1 MAEQLSLTHER
12 VDDIPLLLG
21 LMQRLRLPEL
31 LDRHLG
37 NHGHHQGFSNG
48 WLATIWLAFI
58 LSEGD
63 HRKSTVQEWAQRHR
77 FTIERFVGLP
87 LRPVEFNDDRLGIV
101 LQYFAKTPAWE
112 QIEAQWWPVATAVY
126 RVEMT
131 GVRLDSTTSYGYH
144 TPTPDGLMQLGHSK
158 DHRPDLPQFKLMAAA
173 VEASGQWLACDVLPG
188 QRADDPLYL
197 PLIARVRTI
206 LRQLGVLYTGDSKMA
221 ALATRADIVRHGD
234 DYLTILPRTGENK
247 PVIEAGIAA
256 VVEGAQG
263 VHLLWEPPRRSGEG
277 PRLLGY
283 GYEETRALSLL
294 VDGEGV
300 AWQERVQV
308 IRSLELA
315 RSQGA
320 ALETRLGKAEAA
332 LWALTPPPGRGKR
345 QFPEEGAL
353 QQAVE
358 EVLIRH
364 QGTGLLRVAWA
375 REEEAITRFVGP
387 GRGGAERPTRTEVK
401 VRYRITQVEREEEAI
416 TAAQHR
422 LGWRVQVTS
431 VVGTRLS
438 LAGAVIHY
446 RGGSCLEGGGFH
458 RLKER
463 PLGIRPLFVQR
474 DDQIVGLTRLLTL
487 GLRVL
492 TTLEAQVR
500 QRLAEAEETLAGLN
514 VGQPRQETAQP
525 TAKGLLQALVR
536 AEITLTR
543 VEIGEQQHW
552 HLTPLPPLLTRVLAF
567 LGLSPALYTRL
578 AENST

>member
-12 VDDIPLLLG
+12 VDDIPLLIG
-21 LMQRLRLPEL
+21 LMQRLRLPQL

-63 HRKSTVQEWAQRHR
+63 HRKSTVQQWAERHR

-87 LRPVEFNDDRLGIV
+87 LRPVEFNDDRLEIV
-101 LQYFAKTPAWE
+101 LQHFAKPSAWE
-112 QIEAQWWPVATAVY
+112 EIEAHLWPETTEIY

-173 VEASGQWLACDVLPG
+173 VEGSGHWLACDVLPG

-197 PLIARVRTI
+197 PLIARVRAT
-206 LRQLGVLYTGDSKMA
+206 LQQLGVLYTGDSKMA
-221 ALATRADIVRHGD
+221 ALATRADIVHHGD
-234 DYLTILPRTGENK
+234 DYLTVLPRTGENK
-247 PVIEAGIAA
+247 QVIEAGIAA
-256 VVEGAQG
+256 VVEGEQAAQ
-263 VHLLWEPPRRSGEG
+263 LLVEPPRRPGEG

-283 GYEETRALSLL
+283 GYEQTRQLSAS
-294 VDGEGV
+294 VNGERV
-300 AWQERVQV
+300 VWQERMQV
-308 IRSLELA
+308 IRSVELA

-320 ALETRLGKAEAA
+320 ALLTRLGKAEAA

-345 QFPEEGAL
+345 QFPEEEAL
-353 QQAVE
+353 RQAVE
-358 EVLIRH
+358 EVLARH
-364 QGTGLLRVAWA
+364 QVTGLLRVAWE
-375 REEEAITRFVGP
+375 REEETVTRFVGR
-387 GRGGAERPTRTEVK
+387 GRGGPERPTCTEVK
-401 VRYRITQVEREEEAI
+401 VRYRITQVEREEAAI
-416 TAAQHR
+416 TAAQYR

-431 VVGTRLS
+431 RPVERLS
-438 LAGAVIHY
+438 LAEAVSHY

-463 PLGIRPLFVQR
+463 PLGIRPLFVKR

-492 TTLEAQVR
+492 TILETQVR
-500 QRLAEAEETLAGLN
+500 RRLADAQETLAGLN

-525 TAKGLLQALVR
+525 TAKSLLQAVVR

-543 VEIGEQQHW
+543 VEMGEQQHW
-552 HLTPLPPLLTRVLAF
+552 HLTPLPALLIRVLDF

>member
-12 VDDIPLLLG
+12 VDDLPLLIG

-31 LDRHLG
+31 LDRYLG

-48 WLATIWLAFI
+48 WLATIWLTFI

-77 FTIERFVGLP
+77 LTIERFVGLP

-101 LQYFAKTPAWE
+101 LHRFAETRAWE
-112 QIEAQWWPVATAVY
+112 ALEAALWPATVALSHGDL
-126 RVEMT
+126 T

-158 DHRPDLPQFKLMAAA
+158 DHRPDLPQVKLMAAA
-173 VEASGQWLACDVLPG
+173 EEGSGQWLASDVLPG

-197 PLIARVRTI
+197 PLIARVRAI
-206 LRQLGVLYTGDSKMA
+206 LQQLGVLYTGDSKMA
-221 ALATRADIVRHGD
+221 ALATRAEIVRHED
-234 DYLTILPRTGENK
+234 YYLTVLPRTGENQQ
-247 PVIEAGIAA
+247 VIDAGIAA
-256 VVEGAQG
+256 VVEGDQAAQ
-263 VHLLWEPPRRSGEG
+263 LLWEPPSRPGEP

-283 GYEETRALSLL
+283 GYERERPLCAV
-294 VDGEGV
+294 VDGECV
-300 AWQERVQV
+300 EWQERVQV
-308 IRSLELA
+308 IRSVELA

-320 ALETRLGKAEAA
+320 ALETRLGKAAAA

-345 QFPEEGAL
+345 QFQEEAAL
-353 QQAVE
+353 QRAVE
-358 EVLIRH
+358 EVLARH
-364 QGTGLLRVAWA
+364 HATGLLRVGWT
-375 REEEAITRFVGP
+375 REEAATTHFVGR
-387 GRGGAERPTRTEVK
+387 GRGGPERPTRTELK
-401 VRYRITQVEREEEAI
+401 VRYGITQVEREA
-416 TAAQHR
+416 TAVAAQQHR
-422 LGWRVQVTS
+422 LGWRVQVTNLP
-431 VVGTRLS
+431 GTRLS
-438 LAGAVIHY
+438 LGETVSHY

-458 RLKER
+458 RLKDR

-492 TTLEAQVR
+492 TLMETQVR
-500 QRLAEAEETLAGLN
+500 RRLAEAKETLAGLN
-514 VGQPRQETAQP
+514 VGQPRQATAEP
-525 TAKGLLQALVR
+525 TATRLLQALVR

-552 HLTPLPPLLTRVLAF
+552 HLTPLPELLTRVLDF
-567 LGLSPALYTRL
+567 LGLCPALYTRL

>member
-31 LDRHLG
+31 LDCHLG

-63 HRKSTVQEWAQRHR
+63 HRKSTVQEWAERHR
-77 FTIERFVGLP
+77 FTLERFVGLP

-112 QIEAQWWPVATAVY
+112 ALEAQWWPATTQVY

-173 VEASGQWLACDVLPG
+173 VEGSGQWLACDVLPG

-197 PLIARVRTI
+197 PLIARVRAL
-206 LRQLGVLYTGDSKMA
+206 LRQLGILYTGDSKMA

-247 PVIEAGIAA
+247 EVIEAGIAA
-256 VVEGAQG
+256 VVEGEQPA
-263 VHLLWEPPRRSGEG
+263 HLLWEPPRRPGEE

-283 GYEETRALSLL
+283 GYEVTRELAAS
-294 VDGEGV
+294 VDGERV
-300 AWQERVQV
+300 AWPERLQV
-308 IRSLELA
+308 IRSVELA

-320 ALETRLGKAEAA
+320 ALGTRLGKAEAA
-332 LWALTPPPGRGKR
+332 LEALTPPPGRGKR
-345 QFPEEGAL
+345 QFLEEGAL
-353 QQAVE
+353 RQAVE
-358 EVLIRH
+358 EVLTRH
-364 QGTGLLRVAWA
+364 QVTGLLRVSWE
-375 REEEAITRFVGP
+375 REEKTVTRFVGP
-387 GRGGAERPTRTEVK
+387 GRGGPERPTRPEVK
-401 VRYRITQVEREEEAI
+401 VRYRITQVEREEAAI
-416 TAAQHR
+416 TAAEYR

-431 VVGTRLS
+431 RPMERLS
-438 LAGAVIHY
+438 LAETVIHY

-500 QRLAEAEETLAGLN
+500 QRLAEAEETLGGLN

-536 AEITLTR
+536 AEITLTH
-543 VEIGEQQHW
+543 VKIGEQQHW
-552 HLTPLPPLLTRVLAF
+552 HLTLLPELLLRVLDF

>member
-12 VDDIPLLLG
+12 VDDLPLLIG

-37 NHGHHQGFSNG
+37 HHGHHQGFSNG
-48 WLATIWLAFI
+48 WLATIWLTFI

-77 FTIERFVGLP
+77 LTIERFVGLP
-87 LRPVEFNDDRLGIV
+87 VRPVEFNDDRLGIV
-101 LQYFAKTPAWE
+101 LHRFADTRAWE
-112 QIEAQWWPVATAVY
+112 VLEAALWPTTVEIY
-126 RVEMT
+126 RVELT

-144 TPTPDGLMQLGHSK
+144 AITPDGLMQLGHSK

-173 VEASGQWLACDVLPG
+173 VEGSGQWLASDVLSG

-197 PLIARVRTI
+197 PLIARVRAI
-206 LRQLGVLYTGDSKMA
+206 LGQLGILYTGDSKMS
-221 ALATRADIVRHGD
+221 ALATRAHIVRHED
-234 DYLTILPRTGENK
+234 YYLTVLPRTGENK
-247 PVIEAGIAA
+247 QVIDAGIAA
-256 VVEGAQG
+256 VVEGDQPAT
-263 VHLLWEPPRRSGEG
+263 LLWGPPARPGEP

-283 GYEETRALSLL
+283 GYERERTLAAE
-294 VDGEGV
+294 VEG
-300 AWQERVQV
+300 ERVEWPERLQV
-308 IRSLELA
+308 IRSVELA
-315 RSQGA
+315 RSQCA

-345 QFPEEGAL
+345 QIPEEAAL
-353 QQAVE
+353 QTAVE
-358 EVLIRH
+358 EVLARH
-364 QGTGLLRVAWA
+364 QVTGLLRVGWA
-375 REEEAITRFVGP
+375 REEAAITHFVGR
-387 GRGGAERPTRTEVK
+387 GRGGSERPTRTEVK
-401 VRYRITQVEREEEAI
+401 VRYVLTTVEREEAAI
-416 TAAQHR
+416 TAQGYR
-422 LGWRVQVTS
+422 LGWRVQVTNLP
-431 VVGTRLS
+431 VERLS
-438 LAGAVIHY
+438 LGDAVIHY

-492 TTLEAQVR
+492 TLLETQVR
-500 QRLAEAEETLAGLN
+500 RRLAETKETLAGLN

-525 TAKGLLQALVR
+525 TATRLLQAFVR
-536 AEITLTR
+536 AEITLTQ
-543 VEIGEQQHW
+543 VEIGEQTHG
-552 HLTPLPPLLTRVLAF
+552 HLTPLPALLTRVLDF

>member
-12 VDDIPLLLG
+12 VDDLPLLLG

-63 HRKSTVQEWAQRHR
+63 HRKSVVQAWAQRHR
-77 FTIERFVGLP
+77 LTLERFVGLP
-87 LRPVEFNDDRLGIV
+87 LRPVECNDDRLGIV
-101 LQYFAKTPAWE
+101 LHRLAETPAWE
-112 QIEAQWWPVATAVY
+112 ALEAELWSTTVPISGGDL
-126 RVEMT
+126 T

-144 TPTPDGLMQLGHSK
+144 TITPDGLMQLGHSK

-173 VEASGQWLACDVLPG
+173 LEGSGHWLASDVLPG
-188 QRADDPLYL
+188 HRADDPLYL
-197 PLIARVRTI
+197 PLIARARAI

-221 ALATRADIVRHGD
+221 ALATRADIVRHED
-234 DYLTILPRTGENK
+234 YYLTVLPRTGENK
-247 PVIEAGIAA
+247 HLIDTGIEA
-256 VVEGAQG
+256 VVEGDQAAT
-263 VHLLWEPPRRSGEG
+263 LLWGPPARPGEP

-283 GYEETRALSLL
+283 GYERERTLAAV
-294 VDGEGV
+294 VDGERV

-308 IRSLELA
+308 IRSVELA
-315 RSQGA
+315 RSQRA

-345 QFPEEGAL
+345 QIQEEAAL
-353 QQAVE
+353 QTAVE
-358 EVLIRH
+358 EVLARH
-364 QGTGLLRVAWA
+364 QVTGLLRVGWE
-375 REEEAITRFVGP
+375 REEAVNTHWVGR
-387 GRGGAERPTRTEVK
+387 GRGGAERPRRSEVK
-401 VRYRITQVEREEEAI
+401 VRYVITRVERE
-416 TAAQHR
+416 TAAIAAQGYR
-422 LGWRVQVTS
+422 LGWRVQVTNLP
-431 VVGTRLS
+431 VARLS
-438 LAGAVIHY
+438 LGEAVIHY
-446 RGGSCLEGGGFH
+446 RGGACLEGGGFH
-458 RLKER
+458 RLKDR

-492 TTLEAQVR
+492 TLLETQVR
-500 QRLAEAEETLAGLN
+500 RRLAEAQETLVGLN
-514 VGQPRQETAQP
+514 VGQPRQETAEP
-525 TAKGLLQALVR
+525 TAKRLLQAVVR

-543 VEIGEQQHW
+543 VEIGEQKHW
-552 HLTPLPPLLTRVLAF
+552 HLTPLPELLIRVLGF

>member
-12 VDDIPLLLG
+12 VDDAPLLIG

-31 LDRHLG
+31 LDCHLG

-63 HRKSTVQEWAQRHR
+63 HRKSTVQEWAERHR

-101 LQYFAKTPAWE
+101 LSRLDATTAWAAL
-112 QIEAQWWPVATAVY
+112 EAQLWPDTQEVY

-144 TPTPDGLMQLGHSK
+144 TTTPDGLMQLGHSK

-173 VEASGQWLACDVLPG
+173 VEGSGQWLACDVLPG

-197 PLIARVRTI
+197 PLITRVRAI

-221 ALATRADIVRHGD
+221 ALATRADIVHHGD
-234 DYLTILPRTGENK
+234 DYLTVLPRTGENK
-247 PVIEAGIAA
+247 QMIEAGIAA
-256 VVEGAQG
+256 VVEGEQSAQ
-263 VHLLWEPPRRSGEG
+263 LLFEPPRRPGEE

-283 GYEETRALSLL
+283 GYEQTRKLSAW
-294 VDGEGV
+294 VNGECV
-300 AWQERVQV
+300 TWEERMQV
-308 IRSLELA
+308 IRSVELA
-315 RSQGA
+315 RSQGT
-320 ALETRLGKAEAA
+320 ALGTRLGKAEAA
-332 LWALTPPPGRGKR
+332 LGALTPPPGRGKR
-345 QFPEEGAL
+345 QFQEEGML

-358 EVLIRH
+358 EVLARH
-364 QGTGLLRVAWA
+364 QVTGLLRVVWE
-375 REEEAITRFVGP
+375 REEATVTRFVGP
-387 GRGGAERPTRTEVK
+387 GRGGPERPTHTEVK
-401 VRYRITQVEREEEAI
+401 VRYRITQVEREEVAI

-431 VVGTRLS
+431 VAVTRLS
-438 LAGAVIHY
+438 LGDAVIHY

-458 RLKER
+458 RLKDR

-492 TTLEAQVR
+492 TILETQVR
-500 QRLAEAEETLAGLN
+500 QRLAAAKETLVGLN

-552 HLTPLPPLLTRVLAF
+552 HLTPLPALLIRVLDF
-567 LGLSPALYTRL
+567 LGLSPTLYTRL